1 MNSLYTAEGVMDKHS
16 LWQRYVPLVRH
27 EALRL
32 QVRLPA
38 SVELD
43 DLLQAGGIGLLNA
56 VERYDA
62 LQGTAFTT
70 YAVQRIRGAMLDELR
85 SRDWVPRSVRRNARE
100 VAQAIGQLEQEL
112 GRNATETEVAERLGV
127 DIADYRQ
134 MLLDTNNS
142 QLFSYDE
149 WREEHGDS
157 IELVTDDHQRENPL
171 QQLLD
176 SNLRQRVMEAIE
188 TLPEREKLV
197 LTLYYQEELNLKEI
211 GAVLEVGESRV
222 SQLHS
227 QAHCAH
233 CRKLL
238 DRITLVRDGK
248 IVNKIE
254 ISRLDTL
261 LDENGW
267 QVEQQSWAALC
278 RFCGDLHC
286 KTQSDFFDIIGFKQ
300 FLFEQTEMSPGTVR
314 EYVVRLRRL
323 GNNLHEQNI
332 SLDQLQDGFL
342 DEILAPWLPTTS
354 TNNYRIA
361 LRKYQ
366 HYQRQT
372 CTGLVQKSSSLPASD
387 IY

>member
-1 MNSLYTAEGVMDKHS
+1 MMVQHLKRRPLSRYLKDFKHS
-16 LWQRYVPLVRH
+16 Q
-27 EALRL
+27 
-32 QVRLPA
+32 
-38 SVELD
+38 
-43 DLLQAGGIGLLNA
+43 
-56 VERYDA
+56 
-62 LQGTAFTT
+62 T
-70 YAVQRIRGAMLDELR
+70 
-85 SRDWVPRSVRRNARE
+85 
-100 VAQAIGQLEQEL
+100 
-112 GRNATETEVAERLGV
+112 
-127 DIADYRQ
+127 
-134 MLLDTNNS
+134 
-142 QLFSYDE
+142 
-149 WREEHGDS
+149 
-157 IELVTDDHQRENPL
+157 
-171 QQLLD
+171 
-176 SNLRQRVMEAIE
+176 
-188 TLPEREKLV
+188 
-197 LTLYYQEELNLKEI
+197 
-211 GAVLEVGESRV
+211 
-222 SQLHS
+222 
-227 QAHCAH
+227 HCAH

-238 DRITLVRDGK
+238 VRITLVRDGK

-261 LDENGW
+261 LDEKGW
-267 QVEQQSWAALC
+267 QTEQQSWAALC

-286 KTQSDFFDIIGFKQ
+286 KTQSDFFDIIGFKK

-323 GNNLHEQNI
+323 GNHLHEQNI

>member
-1 MNSLYTAEGVMDKHS
+1 MMVQHLKRRPLSRYLKDFKHS
-16 LWQRYVPLVRH
+16 Q
-27 EALRL
+27 
-32 QVRLPA
+32 
-38 SVELD
+38 
-43 DLLQAGGIGLLNA
+43 
-56 VERYDA
+56 
-62 LQGTAFTT
+62 T
-70 YAVQRIRGAMLDELR
+70 
-85 SRDWVPRSVRRNARE
+85 
-100 VAQAIGQLEQEL
+100 
-112 GRNATETEVAERLGV
+112 
-127 DIADYRQ
+127 
-134 MLLDTNNS
+134 
-142 QLFSYDE
+142 
-149 WREEHGDS
+149 
-157 IELVTDDHQRENPL
+157 
-171 QQLLD
+171 
-176 SNLRQRVMEAIE
+176 
-188 TLPEREKLV
+188 
-197 LTLYYQEELNLKEI
+197 
-211 GAVLEVGESRV
+211 
-222 SQLHS
+222 
-227 QAHCAH
+227 HCAH

-267 QVEQQSWAALC
+267 QVEP
-278 RFCGDLHC
+278 C

-323 GNNLHEQNI
+323 GNHLHEQNI

>member
-112 GRNATETEVAERLGV
+112 GRNATETEVAERLGI

-188 TLPEREKLV
+188 MLPEREKLV

-227 QAHCAH
+227 QTHCAH

-254 ISRLDTL
+254 ITRLDTL

-323 GNNLHEQNI
+323 GNHLHEQNI